1 MKIFWIIS
9 AIFAGLA
16 LLLFVLYILSTRCSK
31 RGREMLKF
39 RSFSYAHR
47 GLHDHSKPENSMAAF
62 RSALQ
67 HGYGIE
73 LDVHLMKDGNLAV
86 IHDSNLKRT
95 TGYDV
100 RIEDLVT
107 QELWQYPLEGTA
119 QLIPTFQEVLDLYNG
134 KAPLIVELK
143 VERNNQAQLCAAVC
157 AMLDNYKGL
166 YCLESF
172 DPRAVNWLKKNRPDL
187 LRGQLTEN
195 FFVSETSALPW
206 YLKLPMT
213 GQMFNF
219 LNRPDFVAYKFADR
233 KRFSNFLVKKLW
245 GAGRVSWTI
254 TNQEDFNTA
263 KKEGW
268 IPIFEGF
275 KP

>member
-1 MKIFWIIS
+1 MKIFLIIS
-9 AIFAGLA
+9 CILAGLA
-16 LLLFVLYILSTRCSK
+16 LLLFILYILSTRCSK

-39 RSFSYAHR
+39 RSFAYAHR

-86 IHDSNLKRT
+86 IHDSKLKRT
-95 TGYDV
+95 TGQEGC
-100 RIEDLVT
+100 IEDLET
-107 QELWQYPLEGTA
+107 QDLWHYPLEGSS
-119 QLIPTFQEVLDLYNG
+119 QIIPTFKEVLDLYNG
-134 KAPLIVELK
+134 QAPLIVELK
-143 VERNNQAQLCAAVC
+143 VERNNQAKLCEAAC
-157 AMLDNYKGL
+157 NMLDNYKGL

-195 FFVSETSALPW
+195 FFKTESTVLPW
-206 YLKLPMT
+206 YLKLCLT
-213 GQMFNF
+213 CQMFNF

-233 KRFSNFLVKKLW
+233 KRLSNTLVKKLW
-245 GAGRVSWTI
+245 GAGRVTWTI
-254 TNQEDFNTA
+254 KNQEDFDTA

-268 IPIFEGF
+268 IPIFEDF
-275 KP
+275 TP